1 MCFLFLSCVSLSQPK
16 NVAFILLHVVWQ
28 LHRIKKK
35 SKTCSI
41 ESYNIEI
48 KHKEKTKISKKKKTI
63 YINSLQEKNV
73 MWPFWLLGKTGILPN
88 SYKQKIN

>member
-28 LHRIKKK
+28 LHRIKKNQI
-35 SKTCSI
+35 KTCSI

-48 KHKEKTKISKKKKTI
+48 KHKEKTKISKKKNAI
-63 YINSLQEKNV
+63 YINSLQEK
-73 MWPFWLLGKTGILPN
+73 MLCDH
-88 SYKQKIN
+88 SDY